1 LSGASKGSPAPPNS
15 SNDFDTGSRRPPRIL
30 AARTGGRAFYNTNN
44 ISGAIRRAIDD
55 SRVAYT
61 LGYYPADV
69 KWDGSFHAIKVKVN
83 VPDARVRSRTG
94 YFALPD
100 PPGTSQTVRADISQ
114 TASSQLEATGG
125 PTCKPPPP
133 PQQVL
138 TANLHLDLHDI
149 QMAQEG
155 GRWTGRLQSVFF
167 LLDDRGEIV
176 GNSDRTFRL
185 LFEPAVYE
193 RTLKNGLSDSRRLPV
208 TPPATQLCIV
218 VRDAD
223 TGKLGSLLIPIA
235 KYFHNPAKPNN

>member
-1 LSGASKGSPAPPNS
+1 
-15 SNDFDTGSRRPPRIL
+15 
-30 AARTGGRAFYNTNN
+30 
-44 ISGAIRRAIDD
+44 
-55 SRVAYT
+55 
-61 LGYYPADV
+61 
-69 KWDGSFHAIKVKVN
+69 
-83 VPDARVRSRTG
+83 
-94 YFALPD
+94 
-100 PPGTSQTVRADISQ
+100 
-114 TASSQLEATGG
+114 
-125 PTCKPPPP
+125 
-133 PQQVL
+133 
-138 TANLHLDLHDI
+138 
-149 QMAQEG
+149 MAQEG